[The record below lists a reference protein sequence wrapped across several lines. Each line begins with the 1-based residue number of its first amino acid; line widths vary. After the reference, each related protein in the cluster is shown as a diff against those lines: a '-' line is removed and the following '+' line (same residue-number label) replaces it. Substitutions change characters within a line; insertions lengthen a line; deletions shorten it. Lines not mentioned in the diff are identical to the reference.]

1 MKRIY
6 YVLFAVIIV
15 LISIECRKELSGE
28 NAFPGQGSYQSSP
41 ISATLQGNI
50 IDENDQPAEGVVV
63 TVGTKTATTNSHGYF
78 RITDASLDKNASL
91 VTAEQAGYFKAYRT
105 FSATSGVNQVVIKL
119 IKKTLAGTIDAA
131 SGGSVTLSN
140 GSKVLLA
147 ANGVTKANGTAY
159 AGSVSVYASYIDPAS
174 NDIGKKVPG
183 SFMGDDKNN
192 KRVVLSSYGMLAV
205 NLESSAG
212 EKLQIAA
219 NSSAA
224 LTIPIPTSI
233 SSSAPASISLWYID
247 EQTGVWKEQGTAQKE
262 GNNYV
267 GNVKHFSYW
276 NCDSLLPA
284 IGFSAT
290 FKTSENVP
298 LANTYIV
305 IKPNTSD
312 SANGFA
318 HGYTD
323 SLGQI
328 NGLIPANINLTIEIY
343 DQCGNVVYSKNIGPF
358 AANTDLGTIIISNSA
373 NYITTIKGKLLSC
386 SNTPVMH
393 GYATI
398 YFNDFVYNVSVNDQ
412 GEFSTNIISCYGIP
426 GEFQIL
432 GVDETA
438 QQQGTLTTFSVNSQ
452 VIDAGNIMACG
463 TSSAQYINYNVDGVD
478 HTISNNTND
487 SFYCYTST
495 SVNQFNT
502 YDSYITGY
510 HAPDNFSLY
519 FSGDK
524 AAGVYPVNF
533 MSVLNYNRIG
543 LAKPFNTT
551 LTSFPQNIG
560 DYYEGNFSGSFID
573 SSAIT
578 VTHNINCSFRIRKNN

>member
-28 NAFPGQGSYQSSP
+28 NAFPGRGNNQSSP
-41 ISATLQGNI
+41 INATLQGNI
-50 IDENDQPAEGVVV
+50 INENDQPAEGVVV
-63 TVGTKTATTNSHGYF
+63 SVGTKTATTNSHGYF
-78 RITDASLDKNASL
+78 RIVDATLDKNASL
-91 VTAEQAGYFKAYRT
+91 VTAEQPGYFKAYRT

-119 IKKTLAGTIDAA
+119 IKKTLAGTIDATT
-131 SGGSVTLSN
+131 GGSVTLIN

-147 ANGVTKANGTAY
+147 ANGVAEANGAAY
-159 AGSVSVYASYIDPAS
+159 TGNINVYASYIDPAS

-183 SFMGDDKNN
+183 SFMGDDKND
-192 KRVVLSSYGMLAV
+192 KRVVLSSFGMLAV

-219 NSSAA
+219 NSTAM

-233 SSSAPASISLWYID
+233 SSSAPASISLWYVD
-247 EQTGVWKEQGTAQKE
+247 EQTGVWKEQGTAQKN

-267 GNVKHFSYW
+267 GEVKHFSYW
-276 NCDSLLPA
+276 NADFNLPA
-284 IGFSAT
+284 ISFSAT
-290 FKTSENVP
+290 LKTSENVP
-298 LANTYIV
+298 LANTYVV

-312 SANGFA
+312 SSYGFA

-323 SLGQI
+323 SLGQVS
-328 NGLIPANINLTIEIY
+328 GLIPSNTNLTIDIY
-343 DQCGNVVYSKNIGPF
+343 NQCGSVVYSKNIGPF
-358 AANTDLGTIIISNSA
+358 SSNTDLGTITISNSA

-386 SNTPVMH
+386 SNIPVTH

-426 GEFQIL
+426 SEFKIL
-432 GVDETA
+432 GVDETS

-478 HTISNNTND
+478 HIISNNTND

-495 SVNQFNT
+495 GVNQFNT
-502 YDSYITGY
+502 YAGTNGCHRRSRRSRS
-510 HAPDNFSLY
+510 NFKTKRSPAV
-519 FSGDK
+519 G
-524 AAGVYPVNF
+524 
-533 MSVLNYNRIG
+533 NYKKIACRYTNCFQLIYYGRIQ
-543 LAKPFNTT
+543 
-551 LTSFPQNIG
+551 S
-560 DYYEGNFSGSFID
+560 
-573 SSAIT
+573 
-578 VTHNINCSFRIRKNN
+578 